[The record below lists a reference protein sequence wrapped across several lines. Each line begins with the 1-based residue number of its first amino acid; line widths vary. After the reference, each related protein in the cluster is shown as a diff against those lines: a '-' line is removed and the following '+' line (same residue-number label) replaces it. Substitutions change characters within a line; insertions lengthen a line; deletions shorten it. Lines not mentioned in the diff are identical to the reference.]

1 MKNFFLLFNKNIMIS
16 YMITKWWNK
25 NGWSIIFICSL
36 VIIFILWIF
45 VAGKNSSSSETNFGD
60 AMNMMVS
67 PQVKSSISST
77 KSMFHTMKTGE
88 IPIPIKEYEQRDSEF
103 IYENGTSKGE
113 NECRRIMQELTGR
126 KFYKV
131 RPDFMKDPV
140 TGIFLELDCYNEELK
155 LAIEYNGRQHDEYNS
170 FMHQGSK
177 DKFRNQQYRDYLKK
191 DLCKKNSV
199 YLIVVPH
206 TVKLRD
212 LHGYL
217 IEKLEPYLKERLG

>member
-1 MKNFFLLFNKNIMIS
+1 MFTYFIS
-16 YMITKWWNK
+16 KWWNK
-25 NGWSIIFICSL
+25 NGWSFIFFGSIIT
-36 VIIFILWIF
+36 IFFLWIF
-45 VAGKNSSSSETNFGD
+45 FAGKDKSSSETNLSD
-60 AMNMMVS
+60 AMNMIIS
-67 PQVKSSISST
+67 PQLKSSINVT
-77 KSMFHTMKTGE
+77 KDMFQDKKIIE
-88 IPIPIKEYEQRDSEF
+88 SPQNDF

-140 TGIFLELDCYNEELK
+140 TGYFLELDCYNEELK
-155 LAIEYNGRQHDEYNS
+155 LAIEYNGRQHEEYNS

-191 DLCKKNSV
+191 DLCSKNNV
-199 YLIVVPH
+199 YLIVVPSK
-206 TVKLRD
+206 VKLRD

-217 IEKLEPYLKERLG
+217 MQELEPYLREKLNVSLG